1 MRRIFDMRRIFNVLL
16 VLCLGALLASPPAGA
31 ASLEGAWGLGLSA
44 DLNAPVLGLRNWYS
58 QGPKLGIALHRVTG
72 SKRSIE
78 LEYHYS
84 KFTGGAIEKT
94 AFTWGVDGNQYS
106 SPKAKADMT
115 FNGVAMNFVFHF
127 PRSGQELSGE
137 GSVPYFVFGAG
148 FYDYRHKVSGLIYPG
163 QKVKPLD
170 KNKELNPIE
179 DTRTAVRPV
188 RPLSALRSVIELSQA
203 LSAVKFVR
211 PIKGPMSVM
220 ELLYIHRVP
229 ARAEKSK
236 SQR

>member
-1 MRRIFDMRRIFNVLL
+1 MRRIFNVLL

-148 FYDYRHKVSGLIYPG
+148 FYDYRHKVSGLVYPG
-163 QKVKPLD
+163 QKVKPLV

-179 DTRTAVRPV
+179 DTRTAASLSVGGGVQIFVSEKAAIDLRGRYNFIFGQLRPFRDWGLKSTFPFSIIDIGV
-188 RPLSALRSVIELSQA
+188 GL
-203 LSAVKFVR
+203 KF
-211 PIKGPMSVM
+211 
-220 ELLYIHRVP
+220 YIM
-229 ARAEKSK
+229 
-236 SQR
+236 